1 MIDAPFRN
9 FLPSIAGPVLQLYS
23 RLGLTPN
30 QVTVG
35 GALLALAAAGFTM
48 LDMTWTAIAFW
59 WLGRLMDGTDG
70 IYARATGKVSDFG
83 AYIDILLDM
92 ASYGVMPIAFSI
104 AQPENAFLW
113 QLVLLLYVLCI
124 TSALAL
130 GSLHEKRKMTQTDNR
145 SLRLAAGLAEGG
157 ETGIAYTLFLAFPD
171 SVRPMIGLW
180 VVVLIV
186 TVVART
192 MLAWRTLEAGEAS
205 SKPL

>member
-1 MIDAPFRN
+1 MIDAPFRAI
-9 FLPSIAGPVLQLYS
+9 LPSVVGPVLHLYS

-30 QVTVG
+30 QVTAG
-35 GALLALAAAGFTM
+35 GALLALVAAGFTM

-59 WLGRLMDGTDG
+59 WLGRLLDGTDG

-92 ASYGVMPIAFSI
+92 ASYGVMPVAFSI

-130 GSLHEKRKMTQTDNR
+130 GSLHEKRKLAEQDNR

-157 ETGIAYTLFLAFPD
+157 ETGIAYTLFLAFPG
-171 SVRPMIGLW
+171 SARPLIYLW
-180 VVVLIV
+180 IVVLIV

-192 MLAWRTLEAGEAS
+192 MLAWRTLAAEEA
-205 SKPL
+205 L

>member
-1 MIDAPFRN
+1 MIDAPFRAI
-9 FLPSIAGPVLQLYS
+9 LPSVVGPVLKLYA

-35 GALLALAAAGFTM
+35 GALLALVAAGFTM

-92 ASYGVMPIAFSI
+92 ASYGVMPIAFAI

-113 QLVLLLYVLCI
+113 QLVLFLYVLCI

-130 GSLHEKRKMTQTDNR
+130 GSLHEKRRLAAQDNR

-157 ETGIAYTLFLAFPD
+157 ETGIAYTLFLAFPG
-171 SVRPMIGLW
+171 SARPLIYLW
-180 VVVLIV
+180 IVVLMV

-192 MLAWRTLEAGEAS
+192 MLAWRTLAAEEA
-205 SKPL
+205 L

>member
-1 MIDAPFRN
+1 
-9 FLPSIAGPVLQLYS
+9 V
-23 RLGLTPN
+23 
-30 QVTVG
+30 
-35 GALLALAAAGFTM
+35 AAGFTM
-48 LDMTWTAIAFW
+48 LDMSWTAIAFW

-130 GSLHEKRKMTQTDNR
+130 GSLHEKRKLSQTDNR

-157 ETGIAYTLFLAFPD
+157 ETGIAYTLFLAFPG
-171 SVRPMIGLW
+171 SVRPMIHVW
-180 VVVLIV
+180 IVVLIV

-192 MLAWRTLEAGEAS
+192 MLAWRTLEAEEAR
-205 SKPL
+205 

>member
-1 MIDAPFRN
+1 
-9 FLPSIAGPVLQLYS
+9 
-23 RLGLTPN
+23 
-30 QVTVG
+30 
-35 GALLALAAAGFTM
+35 
-48 LDMTWTAIAFW
+48 
-59 WLGRLMDGTDG
+59 MDGTDG

-92 ASYGVMPIAFSI
+92 ASYGVMPVAFSI

-130 GSLHEKRKMTQTDNR
+130 GSLHEKRKLAEQDNR

-157 ETGIAYTLFLAFPD
+157 ETGIAYTLFLAFPG
-171 SVRPMIGLW
+171 SARPLIYLW
-180 VVVLIV
+180 IVVLIV

-192 MLAWRTLEAGEAS
+192 MLAWRTLAAEEA
-205 SKPL
+205 L